1 MDFFHRNKTVFIVA
15 LAIFL
20 LVVALITSGYQMR
33 PNVLDATVGE
43 ALVPAQRSFNNFA
56 DWLFSLPD
64 YFNDIG
70 ELNEENERLRNQLA
84 ETMAENNRLRLVA
97 DEAEG
102 LADLLG
108 MRSRYP
114 EHPMIAAQVVAA
126 VSNNWFDS
134 FTIDRGS
141 SDGIEHNMPVLAHG
155 GLVGRVILAGNNYSR
170 VVSFL
175 NIDEASAV
183 SVRSI
188 RTGEHGIVRGDIG
201 LMPYGLARMVY
212 IDLGAQITV
221 GDELVTSNLGNIYPA
236 GLSVGTVQEVR
247 TDPSGLFHYAVIAPS
262 VDFTNIGV
270 VQVITETF
278 GGHLLDEGLN
288 VSD

>member
-1 MDFFHRNKTVFIVA
+1 MEFFRRNKTLFVVA
-15 LAIFL
+15 LAICL
-20 LVVALITSGYQMR
+20 LIIALITSGYQMR

-43 ALVPAQRSFNNFA
+43 ALAPAQRSFNNFA

-64 YFNDIG
+64 YFRDVG
-70 ELNEENERLRNQLA
+70 ELNEENEQLRALLA
-84 ETMAENNRLRLVA
+84 EAMAENNRLRLIA
-97 DEAEG
+97 GEAED
-102 LADLLG
+102 LANLLG
-108 MRSRYP
+108 MRTRYP
-114 EHPMIAAQVVAA
+114 EHPMIAARVVAA

-134 FTIDRGS
+134 FTIDRGGN
-141 SDGIEHNMPVLAHG
+141 DGIERNMPVLAHG

-183 SVRSI
+183 SVRSV

-201 LMPYGLARMVY
+201 LMPYGFVRMVY

-221 GDELVTSNLGNIYPA
+221 GDELVTSNLGDIFPP
-236 GLSVGTVQEVR
+236 GISVGSVQEVR
-247 TDPSGLFHYAVIAPS
+247 TDASGLFQYAIVMPS
-262 VDFTNIGV
+262 VDFTSIDV

-278 GGHLLDEGLN
+278 GTHLQDEGLRN
-288 VSD
+288 